1 MSANTRPAVPR
12 PAPDD
17 APARSSEGG
26 GARES
31 TFGPAPSGPL
41 SAREACGN
49 RVFIALAICMD
60 RECEQPQ
67 FRDNPECVRVLNV
80 KRQRAE
86 R

>member
-1 MSANTRPAVPR
+1 MRSAVAASPGAQTQ
-12 PAPDD
+12 APKPVTVA
-17 APARSSEGG
+17 API
-26 GARES
+26 
-31 TFGPAPSGPL
+31 GPAT
-41 SAREACGN
+41 AREACAG

-67 FRDNPECVRVLNV
+67 FRDSPECVRVLNV